1 MTLSDMPTW
10 AIFLYA
16 LILLLLF
23 GGVFLYF
30 VGWVYLLIKPRLAP
44 DRPPRFTFSLVRPR
58 RLGMTRGRVA
68 ALISVVVVV
77 IWTMVIDYFQPPET
91 PEQRRARNAARWP
104 DLAQV
109 FGTNAEENDCIIR
122 QAVRL
127 RPVRE
132 DFAVSARA
140 MCEGVAECIQYAKE
154 RDYDFSAYLGDDGR
168 VQMQYSRFM
177 TPAGPDAFR
186 RCVRQH
192 GYTLSPP

>member
-10 AIFLYA
+10 AIFLYT

-23 GGVFLYF
+23 GGGFLYF
-30 VGWVYLLIKPRLAP
+30 FGWVYLLIIKRWLAL

-58 RLGMTRGRVA
+58 RLGMTRGWVA

-91 PEQRRARNAARWP
+91 PAARWP

-109 FGTNAEENDCIIR
+109 FGTNAEENGCIIR

-127 RPVRE
+127 RPVRQ

-154 RDYDFSAYLGDDGR
+154 RDHDFSANLGDDGVVHMR
-168 VQMQYSRFM
+168 YSRFM
-177 TPAGPDAFR
+177 TPAGPDSFR
-186 RCVRQH
+186 RCVKQH